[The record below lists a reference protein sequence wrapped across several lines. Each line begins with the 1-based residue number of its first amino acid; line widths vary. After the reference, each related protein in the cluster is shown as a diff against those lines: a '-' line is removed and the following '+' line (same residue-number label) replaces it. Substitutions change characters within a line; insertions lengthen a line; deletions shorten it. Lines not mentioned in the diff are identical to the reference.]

1 MNRNLAITLAGLGLV
16 TLAACATSDTSS
28 QSYSLGR
35 GVVNYD
41 ELRRVGD
48 KCKADGGTSASQ
60 AGRGRSLP
68 AFELHLRRSPEREM
82 KRAFLLAASPSS
94 L

>member
-1 MNRNLAITLAGLGLV
+1 MNRNLAIALAGLGLV
-16 TLAACATSDTSS
+16 TLAACASGGASS

-48 KCKADGGTSASQ
+48 KCKADGGTLQ
-60 AGRGRSLP
+60 AKQDGGDPFQLSNYTCVV
-68 AFELHLRRSPEREM
+68 LR
-82 KRAFLLAASPSS
+82 KGK
-94 L
+94 

>member
-1 MNRNLAITLAGLGLV
+1 MNRNLAIALMGLGLT
-16 TLAACATSDTSS
+16 TLGACSSSGASS

-48 KCKADGGTSASQ
+48 KCKADGGSLQ
-60 AGRGRSLP
+60 AKQDGGDPFQLSNYTCVI
-68 AFELHLRRSPEREM
+68 LRNG
-82 KRAFLLAASPSS
+82 K
-94 L
+94 